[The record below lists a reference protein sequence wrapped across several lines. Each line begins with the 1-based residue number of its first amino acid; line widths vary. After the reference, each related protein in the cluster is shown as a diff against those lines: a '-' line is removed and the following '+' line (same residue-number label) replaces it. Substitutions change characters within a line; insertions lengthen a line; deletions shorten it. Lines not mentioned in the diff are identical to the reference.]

1 MAGRAAAL
9 PTRPAG
15 SAGAGNG
22 DENLGLVLASA
33 DHRCGPGRGGGGQR
47 RAILARA
54 VRALS
59 HDVSVSGREL
69 RRGLG
74 AAGALSRARPRG
86 VHPRHPDGRRR
97 SVPRAH
103 RLRARGR
110 SGEAMTR
117 LLGAVGCRR
126 GDRVVLLLPKSPTA
140 VISLLAVLKAGGIY
154 VPLDPANPAA
164 RVAAIFASC
173 DPRIVLVAGAAAR
186 ALGELSARGR
196 PAPPYRIGWMDGRD
210 AWDLPVRP
218 DFVLSDL
225 EAFPAKPRDP
235 PPGACAAAHILF
247 TSGSTGVPKGVVIRH
262 SSVIHFVEWANGYF
276 GPTPEDRH

>member
-1 MAGRAAAL
+1 MTRLLHQWPAAQAER
-9 PTRPAG
+9 RPDAC
-15 SAGAGNG
+15 A
-22 DENLGLVLASA
+22 LVLGETRISYGQLEAASN
-33 DHRCGPGRGGGGQR
+33 R
-47 RAILARA
+47 LA
-54 VRALS
+54 
-59 HDVSVSGREL
+59 
-69 RRGLG
+69 
-74 AAGALSRARPRG
+74 
-86 VHPRHPDGRRR
+86 
-97 SVPRAH
+97 
-103 RLRARGR
+103 
-110 SGEAMTR
+110 R

-235 PPGACAAAHILF
+235 PPGACAAAQILF

-262 SSVIHFVEWANGYF
+262 SSVIHFVE
-276 GPTPEDRH
+276 

>member
-15 SAGAGNG
+15 AAGAGNG

-33 DHRCGPGRGGGGQR
+33 DHRCGPGGGQR

-117 LLGAVGCRR
+117 LLHQWPAARRPDACALVFGETRISYGQLEAASNRLARLLGAIGCRR

-140 VISLLAVLKAGGIY
+140 VISLLGVLKAGGIY
-154 VPLDPANPAA
+154 VPVDPANPAA

-173 DPRIVLVAGAAAR
+173 EPRIVLVAGAAAR
-186 ALGELSARGR
+186 SLAELSVAGR
-196 PAPPYRIGWMDGRD
+196 PGPRYRIGCMDERG
-210 AWDLPVRP
+210 ACDLPVRP

-225 EAFPAKPRDP
+225 EAFPARPRDP
-235 PPGACAAAHILF
+235 PVSPRAW
-247 TSGSTGVPKGVVIRH
+247 
-262 SSVIHFVEWANGYF
+262 SSA
-276 GPTPEDRH
+276 TPA